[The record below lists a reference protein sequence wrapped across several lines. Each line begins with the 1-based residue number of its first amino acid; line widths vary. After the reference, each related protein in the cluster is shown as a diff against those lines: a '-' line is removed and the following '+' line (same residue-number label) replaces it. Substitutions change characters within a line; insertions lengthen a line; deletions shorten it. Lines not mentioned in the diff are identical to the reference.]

1 MCVTHFLYEIYVRPI
16 PGFSEMC
23 VTHFLYE
30 IYIRSIPG
38 FFEMCVRVWGG
49 GVPGEECRDLGVRE
63 GWGWRKEGGLVE
75 GGGLGVGA
83 SQILNYHKIKRKH
96 KK

>member
-1 MCVTHFLYEIYVRPI
+1 MCQGL
-16 PGFSEMC
+16 
-23 VTHFLYE
+23 
-30 IYIRSIPG
+30 
-38 FFEMCVRVWGG
+38 GG

-83 SQILNYHKIKRKH
+83 SQILSYHKIKKETQEIKCH
-96 KK
+96 TIKTPQFQC

>member
-1 MCVTHFLYEIYVRPI
+1 MCQGL
-16 PGFSEMC
+16 
-23 VTHFLYE
+23 
-30 IYIRSIPG
+30 
-38 FFEMCVRVWGG
+38 GG